1 MILITHR
8 KHTHTYTELGVD
20 GDLTL
25 ADFSNPLP
33 TGSKE
38 RLKGKTIHPGFAVLY
53 VLRKGEKRLAGGG
66 MVDPTRSYPVPHV
79 ADSEHDKIDQPV
91 GPLANDPSRPSNL
104 TLHRAH
110 PVFTGQKAE
119 DRPASDSDV
128 NAAPPQTQNYECVIS
143 KSSML
148 STK

>member
-1 MILITHR
+1 
-8 KHTHTYTELGVD
+8 
-20 GDLTL
+20 
-25 ADFSNPLP
+25 
-33 TGSKE
+33 
-38 RLKGKTIHPGFAVLY
+38 
-53 VLRKGEKRLAGGG
+53 

-79 ADSEHDKIDQPV
+79 ADLEHDKIDQPV

>member
-1 MILITHR
+1 MTLP
-8 KHTHTYTELGVD
+8 GV
-20 GDLTL
+20 TQ
-25 ADFSNPLP
+25 
-33 TGSKE
+33 
-38 RLKGKTIHPGFAVLY
+38 
-53 VLRKGEKRLAGGG
+53 
-66 MVDPTRSYPVPHV
+66 VPHV
-79 ADSEHDKIDQPV
+79 ADSEHDKIDQPVV

>member
-1 MILITHR
+1 
-8 KHTHTYTELGVD
+8 
-20 GDLTL
+20 
-25 ADFSNPLP
+25 
-33 TGSKE
+33 
-38 RLKGKTIHPGFAVLY
+38 
-53 VLRKGEKRLAGGG
+53 

-128 NAAPPQTQNYECVIS
+128 NAPRLRHRPMNA
-143 KSSML
+143 SSA
-148 STK
+148 KAACYRPNRV

>member
-1 MILITHR
+1 
-8 KHTHTYTELGVD
+8 
-20 GDLTL
+20 
-25 ADFSNPLP
+25 
-33 TGSKE
+33 
-38 RLKGKTIHPGFAVLY
+38 
-53 VLRKGEKRLAGGG
+53 

-79 ADSEHDKIDQPV
+79 ADSEHDKIGQPV

-128 NAAPPQTQNYECVIS
+128 NAAPPQTQNQECLIS
-143 KSSML
+143 KGSML
-148 STK
+148 STKKGSIKCKHRY